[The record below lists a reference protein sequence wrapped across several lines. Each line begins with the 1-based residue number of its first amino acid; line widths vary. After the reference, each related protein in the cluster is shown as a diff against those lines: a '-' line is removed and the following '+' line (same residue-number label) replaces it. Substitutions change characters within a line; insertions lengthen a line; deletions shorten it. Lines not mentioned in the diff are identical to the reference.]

1 MVVVLTDIVAKVV
14 VPAMLTWLGVEGA
27 KWLKARTGNENLA
40 AALTRLTDT
49 VNTVVAEV
57 QQTIVTELRKKTA
70 DGHLSAQEIAE
81 IKAAALERIRKY
93 LGPDGVQILGQYLK
107 LDQNGVISFIGAKI
121 EAAVLAMKTPVVA
134 PTLLPVFGGMTEAEK
149 AAAKSKR

>member
-1 MVVVLTDIVAKVV
+1 
-14 VPAMLTWLGVEGA
+14 MLTWLGVEGA

-57 QQTIVTELRKKTA
+57 QQTIVTELRKKAA
-70 DGHLSAQEIAE
+70 DGQLSAQDIAE
-81 IKAAALERIRKY
+81 VKAAALERIRKY

-107 LDQNGVISFIGAKI
+107 LDQNGVISFI
-121 EAAVLAMKTPVVA
+121 
-134 PTLLPVFGGMTEAEK
+134 
-149 AAAKSKR
+149 